1 MNTNGARANQYA
13 QAIMQ
18 AMVERWQ
25 EALAA
30 VSTALQQNPTAAN
43 TLSNETISL
52 NDRIAAL
59 ESVLPADTPAELRNT
74 LKLMVQEGSLGLLDQ
89 LGDAL
94 GRVGSGESGGPV
106 KAEVT
111 SAIELSAQ
119 EQEQL
124 RNSLQERYGDNL
136 VFSFHVNPSIMGG
149 LRVRVGDRLID
160 TSVASRLQTMREK
173 LAAVVR

>member
-1 MNTNGARANQYA
+1 MNTNGARATQYA

-25 EALAA
+25 GTLA
-30 VSTALQQNPTAAN
+30 SISNALQQNPQVAN
-43 TLSNETISL
+43 TLSDTSVSIE
-52 NDRIAAL
+52 DRIAAL
-59 ESVLPADTPAELRNT
+59 ESILPADTSPELRNT
-74 LKLMVQEGSLGLLDQ
+74 LKLMVQDGSLEMLDD

-94 GRVGSGESGGPV
+94 VQVNSGDTGGPV

-111 SAIELSAQ
+111 SAIELSTA
-119 EQEQL
+119 EQDRL
-124 RNSLQERYGDNL
+124 RNALKERHGENL
-136 VFSFHVNPSIMGG
+136 VFAFHVNPSLMGG

-173 LAAVVR
+173 LTAVVR